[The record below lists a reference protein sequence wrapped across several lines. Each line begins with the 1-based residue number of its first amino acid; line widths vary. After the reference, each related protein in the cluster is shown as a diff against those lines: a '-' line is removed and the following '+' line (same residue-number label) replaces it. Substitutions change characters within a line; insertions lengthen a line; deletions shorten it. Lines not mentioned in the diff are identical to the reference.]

1 VVLTLTFAL
10 LLADHM
16 SRQVVAALFPQLRA
30 EWALTDTQLGALAG
44 VVPLV
49 VSVLAVPLS
58 LASDRW
64 GRVRAIVLMGL
75 VWSLATVGAALTT
88 GHGELLAT
96 RLLTG
101 VGEAAYGSVGLAVVL
116 AVFPP
121 DRRAALTGAFLAG
134 ASLGAVIGVAAGG
147 AIAVRFGWRWSFV
160 AIGVLGLVLVA
171 AYRLLISDD
180 RVSRFRDSAPG
191 PERTEVPGASR
202 APLVTLVSPPAV
214 VGAYLGSGLQLFVA
228 GALIAWLP
236 SWLDRVYHLA
246 PNRAAGVAAVVL
258 LVMGAGMIGCGAVS
272 DRSAR
277 SRPVRQWTTGIT
289 WSAASLALLGAAF
302 SRGPGPVQLLL
313 VLAGAFFVAGTAGP
327 AGAVVADLTP
337 ESVRATA
344 LGVLALANNL
354 LGLAAGSFVTGVLAD
369 RLGLD
374 GAMRVV
380 PLVSVAAIAVLLV
393 GRHAYPDGAAERR
406 GTARPGGRRDRRRS
420 SARS

>member
-1 VVLTLTFAL
+1 
-10 LLADHM
+10 
-16 SRQVVAALFPQLRA
+16 
-30 EWALTDTQLGALAG
+30 
-44 VVPLV
+44 
-49 VSVLAVPLS
+49 
-58 LASDRW
+58 
-64 GRVRAIVLMGL
+64 MGL

-116 AVFPP
+116 AVFPA

-147 AIAVRFGWRWSFV
+147 AIAVRFGWRWSF
-160 AIGVLGLVLVA
+160 AAMGVLGLVLVA

-180 RVSRFRDSAPG
+180 RVSRFRDSTPG
-191 PERTEVPGASR
+191 PERTEEPGASR
-202 APLVTLVSPPAV
+202 APLATLVSPPAV

-236 SWLDRVYHLA
+236 SWLDQVYHL
-246 PNRAAGVAAVVL
+246 PPDRAAEVAAVVL

-277 SRPVRQWTTGIT
+277 SRPVRLWTTGIT
-289 WSAASLALLGAAF
+289 WSAVSLALLGAAF

-393 GRHAYPDGAAERR
+393 GRHAYPAGAVESR

-420 SARS
+420 STRS

>member
-1 VVLTLTFAL
+1 
-10 LLADHM
+10 
-16 SRQVVAALFPQLRA
+16 
-30 EWALTDTQLGALAG
+30 
-44 VVPLV
+44 
-49 VSVLAVPLS
+49 
-58 LASDRW
+58 
-64 GRVRAIVLMGL
+64 
-75 VWSLATVGAALTT
+75 
-88 GHGELLAT
+88 
-96 RLLTG
+96 
-101 VGEAAYGSVGLAVVL
+101 
-116 AVFPP
+116 
-121 DRRAALTGAFLAG
+121 
-134 ASLGAVIGVAAGG
+134 
-147 AIAVRFGWRWSFV
+147 
-160 AIGVLGLVLVA
+160 
-171 AYRLLISDD
+171 
-180 RVSRFRDSAPG
+180 
-191 PERTEVPGASR
+191 
-202 APLVTLVSPPAV
+202 
-214 VGAYLGSGLQLFVA
+214 
-228 GALIAWLP
+228 
-236 SWLDRVYHLA
+236 VYHL
-246 PNRAAGVAAVVL
+246 PPDRAAGVAAVVL

-393 GRHAYPDGAAERR
+393 GRHAYPAGAVESR

-420 SARS
+420 STRS